1 MAVTISTKS
10 SVHSDEISMPVFG
23 YTLSNMA
30 TSFNMTAISAIECL
44 SETATVLRVL
54 RGNCSQVVQS
64 LSSKGAVQLV
74 CVRGYKDTYF

>member
-30 TSFNMTAISAIECL
+30 TSFNMAAISAIECL
-44 SETATVLRVL
+44 SETATVL
-54 RGNCSQVVQS
+54 
-64 LSSKGAVQLV
+64 
-74 CVRGYKDTYF
+74 